1 MVARPIYPA
10 ISIFRLCDSDS
21 TLFGKGGRESS
32 APLALGLH
40 SGFETF
46 HRLLRF
52 ADGSDYRVAD
62 PIYEYAIRDRHFH
75 YRPGI
80 SRGRRCVNLVNIP
93 SRDEMHELEASSRLF
108 SEDGTHYLSCWLLSF
123 ESPIPINTSVAFVV
137 TEKQFVSIRYSDH
150 HAFRIFKNAA
160 SRLQSRRFKHSNDAL
175 VELIEAIVGQIASM
189 LRLVEQ
195 DLNSLSVEIFAEQ
208 HTHRRQVKKLGLKRM
223 VQRLGKEN
231 SLIACLRE
239 SSGSLAALTSYF
251 LEHGKGHLQPGVTAR
266 LKTVE
271 QDIGSLRQYDAELSS
286 EVSFLLD
293 STVGLINF
301 EQNQSMKVL
310 SVAALLVAFI

>member
-1 MVARPIYPA
+1 MIQLLKPGGDC
-10 ISIFRLCDSDS
+10 LTETTLEELHDSKEQTIDAFWIDLLNPEPEEEQFIET
-21 TLFGKGGRESS
+21 TLK
-32 APLALGLH
+32 
-40 SGFETF
+40 
-46 HRLLRF
+46 
-52 ADGSDYRVAD
+52 
-62 PIYEYAIRDRHFH
+62 
-75 YRPGI
+75 
-80 SRGRRCVNLVNIP
+80 VNIP

-108 SEDGTHYLSCWLLSF
+108 SEDGAIYLSCWLLSF

-150 HAFRIFKNAA
+150 HAFRIFKSAG

-175 VELIEAIVGQIASM
+175 VELIEAVVGQVAST

-195 DLNSLSVEIFAEQ
+195 DLNSLSLEIFGEQ
-208 HTHRRQVKKLGLKRM
+208 HTQRRQTKKLGLKRM
-223 VQRLGKEN
+223 VQRLGRQN

-239 SSGSLAALTSYF
+239 SSVSLAALTSYF
-251 LEHGKGHLQPGVTAR
+251 LEHGKGQLQPGVTAR

-286 EVSFLLD
+286 EVGFLLD
-293 STVGLINF
+293 ATVGLINF

-310 SVAALLVAFI
+310 SVAAVLVAFI

>member
-1 MVARPIYPA
+1 MIQLLKPGGDCLTGTTLEELR
-10 ISIFRLCDSDS
+10 DSKDQATDAFWIDLLNPEPEEEQFIEN
-21 TLFGKGGRESS
+21 TLK
-32 APLALGLH
+32 
-40 SGFETF
+40 
-46 HRLLRF
+46 
-52 ADGSDYRVAD
+52 
-62 PIYEYAIRDRHFH
+62 
-75 YRPGI
+75 
-80 SRGRRCVNLVNIP
+80 VNIP
-93 SRDEMHELEASSRLF
+93 SRDELHELEASSRFF
-108 SEDGTHYLSCWLLSF
+108 SEDGTIYLSCWLLCF

-175 VELIEAIVGQIASM
+175 VELLEAVVGQIAST

-208 HTHRRQVKKLGLKRM
+208 HSHRKQVKKLGLKRM
-223 VQRLGKEN
+223 VQRLGKKN

-239 SSGSLAALTSYF
+239 SSVSLAALTAYF
-251 LEHGKGHLQPGVTAR
+251 LEHGKGQLQPGVTAR
-266 LKTVE
+266 LKTLE

-286 EVSFLLD
+286 EVGFLLD

-301 EQNQSMKVL
+301 EQNQSMKML